1 MSMRATIWFD
11 LPFVPEAE
19 GRKYQNL
26 LESRVQQ
33 NDREYILN
41 FLSNLPDLRMYISE
55 TVRPE
60 KEPPA

>member
-11 LPFVPEAE
+11 LPFVPDTE
-19 GRKYQNL
+19 GRKFQNL

-33 NDREYILN
+33 NDREYILG
-41 FLSNLPDLRMYISE
+41 FLSNLPDVRMYISE
-55 TVRPE
+55 TIRPD